1 MTNYLYRQPEGC
13 LQWHT
18 TLTGRFQTFNFA
30 ETTTPQHL
38 ASQKCVKNYYFLD
51 DVLWGKPIKLV
62 QVASTTEL
70 SENQGNHLLFF
81 EIVPCHICGASEVQ
95 TKNRS

>member
-1 MTNYLYRQPEGC
+1 MTNFICRQPEGC

-38 ASQKCVKNYYFLD
+38 ASQKYAKNYLNLSDFFSTRSDTLGAHFLF
-51 DVLWGKPIKLV
+51 KLV
-62 QVASTTEL
+62 LCIYQ
-70 SENQGNHLLFF
+70 FF
-81 EIVPCHICGASEVQ
+81 KQLIFLNL
-95 TKNRS
+95 T